1 MHWYWYYV
9 ILVLIV
15 YFTYWIFETKI
26 FNFFGL
32 QKNVIYNGVKND
44 TLTGKAQGV
53 RNIIAGILFF
63 SFSIPALLIYKHS
76 LWDTI
81 LIRVFFAAV
90 WPISF
95 VALYWGCVILLR
107 PHVFGED
114 SRCDIPCDEYAKDC
128 LLNESIPLS
137 YTELVNRSIPS
148 FIFGSVFPFY
158 LGIYNDYGNF
168 SLWPRIIIVGSLV
181 VILLLFTFM
190 DKINEHWSYDIRYQ
204 PGYSDYMLCAYF
216 LPFIPDFVA
225 LLLVFLNSWGLF

>member
-15 YFTYWIFETKI
+15 YFMFWIFETKI

-32 QKNVIYNGVKND
+32 QKNVVYNGVKND

-53 RNIIAGILFF
+53 QNIIAGILVF
-63 SFSIPALLIYKHS
+63 SFSIPGIIGLYGYNMWTTGLVG
-76 LWDTI
+76 
-81 LIRVFFAAV
+81 VFFATV

-95 VALYWGCVILLR
+95 VLVYWGCVILLR

-114 SRCDIPCDEYAKDC
+114 SRCDIPCDSYVKDA

-137 YTELVNRSIPS
+137 YTELANRSISS

-158 LGIYNDYGNF
+158 IGIYTKSLF
-168 SLWPRIIIVGSLV
+168 LWPRVIIVGSLV
-181 VILLLFTFM
+181 ILLLLFTFM
-190 DKINEHWSYDIRYQ
+190 DKINEHWAYDIRYQ
-204 PGYSDYMLCAYF
+204 PGYSYYMLCAYF
-216 LPFIPDFVA
+216 LPFIPDFLA
-225 LLLVFLNSWGLF
+225 LFLSFFRNYYYNN